1 MFGECWIGTETR
13 DANPDPVQGCCLM
26 EAMDRLTGGR
36 CGGGWYD
43 ALDCTPEKF
52 VEQARYTIL
61 GGARESLV
69 HCYDYLL
76 AKDPGSTPFGEKAD
90 RSHACAEAF
99 SREVDG
105 LAELAAL
112 LRGAE
117 RTGWYWN
124 VASAGNNTGVSVHG
138 FRKGGRQYAVF
149 LNTTGETHGWT
160 YEEGRPFRKILSLP
174 DDTAGRVAMDGPKN
188 PAVFLEPHGLLVVE
202 MPDGDKEK

>member
-1 MFGECWIGTETR
+1 
-13 DANPDPVQGCCLM
+13 M
-26 EAMDRLTGGR
+26 EAMDRLTGGK

-43 ALDCTPEKF
+43 ALDCSPEKF

-99 SREVDG
+99 SREVEG
-105 LAELAAL
+105 LAKLAEF

-117 RTGWYWN
+117 RTGWQWSNLECCVSCHYYRKNGRSHVVYQN
-124 VASAGNNTGVSVHG
+124 VTAKSQKAAGH
-138 FRKGGRQYAVF
+138 
-149 LNTTGETHGWT
+149 
-160 YEEGRPFRKILSLP
+160 
-174 DDTAGRVAMDGPKN
+174 D
-188 PAVFLEPHGLLVVE
+188 LEPHGFLLLE
-202 MPDGDKEK
+202 ETL